1 MAKDTATPGTP
12 RVGFGRHQQRLGALL
27 WQEQGTLQDD
37 GGYKSMEGMNNGI
50 ALAQWLYSGEDERD
64 LAKEMAA

>member
-1 MAKDTATPGTP
+1 
-12 RVGFGRHQQRLGALL
+12 
-27 WQEQGTLQDD
+27 
-37 GGYKSMEGMNNGI
+37 MEGTNNGI